1 MAKCIEKE
9 IYAANHNQINNEY
22 KESIRSHVYNLRDTK
37 NPLRQHVLS
46 GSISPSELAHMVVSS
61 FLQMRVYALF
71 ILFVRQQKI
80 WLAPSFDWKQN
91 NCDEGRLQIPWNT
104 TLSNLDIVNK
114 IIQMRISNKKEFI
127 LIA

>member
-46 GSISPSELAHMVVSS
+46 GSISPSELAHMVVSPYKCV
-61 FLQMRVYALF
+61 FMRYLYS
-71 ILFVRQQKI
+71 L
-80 WLAPSFDWKQN
+80 
-91 NCDEGRLQIPWNT
+91 
-104 TLSNLDIVNK
+104 LDNK
-114 IIQMRISNKKEFI
+114 RYG
-127 LIA
+127 